1 MMSEKTNGLMIVVL
15 AIVLAILILVLPGYI
30 YWIYWIGVAILLVY
44 GLYLYLT
51 KG

>member
-1 MMSEKTNGLMIVVL
+1 MDDKTSGLLMLVL
-15 AIVLAILILVLPGYI
+15 GIVLAILILVVPGYI
-30 YWIYWIGVAILLVY
+30 YWIYWIVVALLIIY

>member
-1 MMSEKTNGLMIVVL
+1 MMSEKNNGLMMVVL

-30 YWIYWIGVAILLVY
+30 YWIYWIVVAILLVY

-51 KG
+51 KA